1 MKLIR
6 YGLPQIVRFNDIDR
20 WFDQALGNF
29 NFRPSLYNQG
39 RRLNRLTPAVD
50 LYEDDNNFYTRIEL
64 PGVKKKE
71 IDVKLENEVLTIS
84 GNQKSTKKEGE
95 QNLSFNRSLSIP
107 DGIQGDKIKATYE
120 DGILTVTL
128 PKVELRKPKLIE
140 VR

>member
-6 YGLPQIVRFNDIDR
+6 YELPQIARFNDIDR

-29 NFRPSLYNQG
+29 NFGPSLFDQG
-39 RRLNRLTPAVD
+39 RRLNRLTPAAD
-50 LYEDDNNFYTRIEL
+50 LYEDDNNFYARIEL

-71 IDVKLENEVLTIS
+71 IDVKLENAVLTIS
-84 GNQKSTKKEGE
+84 GNRKSTENERE
-95 QNLSFNRSLSIP
+95 QSLSFNRSLSIP
-107 DGIQGDKIKATYE
+107 DGIQADKIKATYE

-128 PKVELRKPKLIE
+128 PKVEISKPKLIE

>member
-6 YGLPQIVRFNDIDR
+6 YELPQIARFNDIDR

-29 NFRPSLYNQG
+29 NFGPSLYDQG
-39 RRLNRLTPAVD
+39 RRLNRLTAAAD
-50 LYEDDNNFYTRIEL
+50 LYEDDNNFYARIEL

-71 IDVKLENEVLTIS
+71 IDVKLENAVLTIS
-84 GNQKSTKKEGE
+84 GNRKSTKNEGE

-128 PKVELRKPKLIE
+128 PKVEISKPKLIE

>member
-6 YGLPQIVRFNDIDR
+6 YELPQIARFNDIDR

-29 NFRPSLYNQG
+29 NFGPSLFDQG
-39 RRLNRLTPAVD
+39 RGLNRLTPAAD
-50 LYEDDNNFYTRIEL
+50 LYEDDNNFYARIEL

-71 IDVKLENEVLTIS
+71 IDVKLENGVLTIS
-84 GNQKSTKKEGE
+84 CNRKSTENERE
-95 QNLSFNRSLSIP
+95 QSLSFNRSLSIP
-107 DGIQGDKIKATYE
+107 DGIQADKIKATYE

-128 PKVELRKPKLIE
+128 PKVEISKPKLIE

>member
-6 YGLPQIVRFNDIDR
+6 YELPQIARFNDIDR

-29 NFRPSLYNQG
+29 NFGPSLYDQG
-39 RRLNRLTPAVD
+39 RRLNRLTPAAD
-50 LYEDDNNFYTRIEL
+50 LYEDDNNFYARIEL

-71 IDVKLENEVLTIS
+71 IDVKLENAVLTIS
-84 GNQKSTKKEGE
+84 GNRKSTENEGE
-95 QNLSFNRSLSIP
+95 QSLSFNRSLSIP

-128 PKVELRKPKLIE
+128 PKVEISKPKLIE

>member
-6 YGLPQIVRFNDIDR
+6 YELPQIARFNDIDR

-29 NFRPSLYNQG
+29 NFGPSLYDQG
-39 RRLNRLTPAVD
+39 RRLNRLTAAAD
-50 LYEDDNNFYTRIEL
+50 LYEDDNNFYARIEL

-71 IDVKLENEVLTIS
+71 IDVKLENALLTIS
-84 GNQKSTKKEGE
+84 GNRKSTENEGE
-95 QNLSFNRSLSIP
+95 QSLSFNRSLSIP

-128 PKVELRKPKLIE
+128 PKVEIRKPKLIE

>member
-6 YGLPQIVRFNDIDR
+6 YELPQIARFNDIDR

-29 NFRPSLYNQG
+29 NFGPSLYDQG
-39 RRLNRLTPAVD
+39 RRLNRLTAAAD
-50 LYEDDNNFYTRIEL
+50 LYEDDNNFYARIEL

-71 IDVKLENEVLTIS
+71 IDVKLENALLTIS
-84 GNQKSTKKEGE
+84 GNRKSTENEGE
-95 QNLSFNRSLSIP
+95 QSLSFNRSLSIP

-128 PKVELRKPKLIE
+128 PKVEISKPKLIE

>member
-6 YGLPQIVRFNDIDR
+6 YELPQIARFGDIDR
-20 WFDQALGNF
+20 WFDQTLGNF
-29 NFRPSLYNQG
+29 NFSPSLYDQG
-39 RRLNRLTPAVD
+39 RRRNRLTPAAD
-50 LYEDDNNFYTRIEL
+50 LYEDDNNFYARIEL

-71 IDVKLENEVLTIS
+71 IDVKLENAVLTIS
-84 GNQKSTKKEGE
+84 GNRKSAKNEGE
-95 QNLSFNRSLSIP
+95 QSLSFSRSLSIP

-128 PKVELRKPKLIE
+128 PKVELSKPKLIE

>member
-6 YGLPQIVRFNDIDR
+6 YELPQIARFNDIDR

-29 NFRPSLYNQG
+29 NFGPSLFDQG
-39 RRLNRLTPAVD
+39 RRLNRLTPAAD
-50 LYEDDNNFYTRIEL
+50 LYEDDNNFYARIEL

-71 IDVKLENEVLTIS
+71 IDVKLENGVLTIS
-84 GNQKSTKKEGE
+84 CNRKSTENERE
-95 QNLSFNRSLSIP
+95 QSLSFNRSLSIP
-107 DGIQGDKIKATYE
+107 DGIQADKIKATYE

-128 PKVELRKPKLIE
+128 PKVEISKPKLIE

>member
-6 YGLPQIVRFNDIDR
+6 YELPQIARFNDIDR

-29 NFRPSLYNQG
+29 NFGPSLYDQG
-39 RRLNRLTPAVD
+39 RRLNRLTPAAD
-50 LYEDDNNFYTRIEL
+50 LYEDDNNFYARIEL

-71 IDVKLENEVLTIS
+71 IDVKLEKAVLTIS
-84 GNQKSTKKEGE
+84 GNRKSTENEGE
-95 QNLSFNRSLSIP
+95 QSLSFNRSLSIP

-128 PKVELRKPKLIE
+128 PKVEISKPKLIE

>member
-84 GNQKSTKKEGE
+84 GNQKSTKKKGE

-128 PKVELRKPKLIE
+128 PKIELRKPKLIE

>member
-6 YGLPQIVRFNDIDR
+6 YELPQIARFNDIDR

-29 NFRPSLYNQG
+29 NFGPSLYDQG
-39 RRLNRLTPAVD
+39 RRLNRLTPAAD
-50 LYEDDNNFYTRIEL
+50 LYEDDNNFYARIEL

-71 IDVKLENEVLTIS
+71 IDVKLENAVLTIS
-84 GNQKSTKKEGE
+84 GNRKSTENEGE
-95 QNLSFNRSLSIP
+95 QSLSFNRSLSIP
-107 DGIQGDKIKATYE
+107 DGIQGDKIKANYE

-128 PKVELRKPKLIE
+128 PKVEISKPKLIE

>member
-6 YGLPQIVRFNDIDR
+6 YELPQIARFNDIDR

-29 NFRPSLYNQG
+29 NFGPSLYDQG
-39 RRLNRLTPAVD
+39 RRLNRLTPAAD
-50 LYEDDNNFYTRIEL
+50 LYEDDNNFYARIEL

-71 IDVKLENEVLTIS
+71 IDVKLENALLTIS
-84 GNQKSTKKEGE
+84 GNRKSTENEGE
-95 QNLSFNRSLSIP
+95 KSLSFNRSLSIP

-128 PKVELRKPKLIE
+128 PKVEIRKPKLIE

>member
-6 YGLPQIVRFNDIDR
+6 YELPQIARFDDLER
-20 WFDQALGNF
+20 WFDQTIGNF
-29 NFRPSLYNQG
+29 NFSPSLYDQG
-39 RRLNRLTPAVD
+39 RRRNRLTPAAD
-50 LYEDDNNFYTRIEL
+50 LYEDDNNFYARIEL

-71 IDVKLENEVLTIS
+71 IDVKLENAVLTIS
-84 GNQKSTKKEGE
+84 GNRKSAKNEVEKS
-95 QNLSFNRSLSIP
+95 LSFSRSLSIP

-128 PKVELRKPKLIE
+128 PKAELSKPKLIE

>member
-6 YGLPQIVRFNDIDR
+6 YELPQIARFNDIDR

-29 NFRPSLYNQG
+29 NFRPSLYDQG
-39 RRLNRLTPAVD
+39 RRLNRLTPATD
-50 LYEDDNNFYTRIEL
+50 LYEDDNNFYARIEL

-71 IDVKLENEVLTIS
+71 IDVKLENAVLTIS
-84 GNQKSTKKEGE
+84 GNRKSTKNEGE

-128 PKVELRKPKLIE
+128 PKVELSKPKLIE

>member
-6 YGLPQIVRFNDIDR
+6 YELPQIGRFNDIDR

-29 NFRPSLYNQG
+29 NFGPSLYDQ
-39 RRLNRLTPAVD
+39 RRRFNRLTPAAD
-50 LYEDDNNFYTRIEL
+50 LYEDDNNFYARIEL

-71 IDVKLENEVLTIS
+71 IDVKLENAVLTVS
-84 GNQKSTKKEGE
+84 GNRKSKENEGE
-95 QNLSFNRSLSIP
+95 QSLSFNRSLSIP

-128 PKVELRKPKLIE
+128 PKVELSKPKLIE

>member
-6 YGLPQIVRFNDIDR
+6 YELPQIARLNDIDR

-29 NFRPSLYNQG
+29 NFRPSLYDQA
-39 RRLNRLTPAVD
+39 RRLNRLTPATD
-50 LYEDDNNFYTRIEL
+50 LYEDDNNFYARIEL

-71 IDVKLENEVLTIS
+71 IDVKLENAVLTIS
-84 GNQKSTKKEGE
+84 GNRKSTKNEGE

-107 DGIQGDKIKATYE
+107 DGIKGDKIKAAYE

-128 PKVELRKPKLIE
+128 PKVELSKPKLIE
-140 VR
+140 IR

>member
-6 YGLPQIVRFNDIDR
+6 YELPQIARFNDIDR

-29 NFRPSLYNQG
+29 NLGPSLYDQG
-39 RRLNRLTPAVD
+39 RRSNRLTPAAD
-50 LYEDDNNFYTRIEL
+50 LYEDDNNFYARIEL

-71 IDVKLENEVLTIS
+71 IDVKLENAVLTIS
-84 GNQKSTKKEGE
+84 GKRKSTKNKGE

-107 DGIQGDKIKATYE
+107 DGILGDKIKAAYD

-128 PKVELRKPKLIE
+128 PKVEISKPKLIE

>member
-1 MKLIR
+1 MKLIH
-6 YGLPQIVRFNDIDR
+6 YGLPQIVRFNDMDR

-39 RRLNRLTPAVD
+39 RRPNRLTPAVD
-50 LYEDDNNFYTRIEL
+50 LYEDDNNFYARIEL

-71 IDVKLENEVLTIS
+71 IDVKLENALLTIS

-95 QNLSFNRSLSIP
+95 QNLSFNRSFSIP

-128 PKVELRKPKLIE
+128 PKVELSKPKLIE